1 MELLGI
7 PRGSYGRHR
16 VRNKSYQQ
24 QRPWTTNRL
33 TRADIVLTCSNIDK
47 MATSYDVLRSQMLA
61 TRAGQPASLNA
72 IPDACLEPG
81 PMNRLCLS
89 LRSGIPSQVDWA
101 LRRLAMY
108 TSEASDKLILTNYP
122 GLAEALADFLRRL
135 FLATHGASR
144 SEWDV
149 MQRPQNLNG
158 LIVDQGT
165 GGDDDG
171 GFAGIAMASV
181 RFTHKPPSPVAATEP
196 FQPFKYIRDAALLRR
211 TLESVLILRNL
222 ALSQSNL
229 PSIAQVP
236 HFLNHLYGALVLDT
250 KGVAMEQCADI
261 RINLL
266 DILENLA
273 PHLTLSDW
281 VRRRFVLNTE
291 KDTTPHFVEDR
302 LFVILYDWIN
312 TTQDRALLLG
322 SLRCIRAFASNA
334 QNSQVLV
341 EVDMALHPTSLGL
354 VKRCLLL
361 LPLTQDPELLEAVL
375 DLLYQLLTI
384 DDNALMLGLDNVPTH
399 AIVHFLARNLSL
411 GKSVWER
418 DSPMIS
424 NQHAW
429 WASLVPNT
437 QRIRQNR
444 EWERREKMSPMERQR
459 WKVLPSDIRSQIE
472 TLPEPERGTQWMK
485 TLFEYDAQGEVTQM
499 DFWIAYRDQF
509 TPIANAGG
517 APLQPAANLIRNVSQ
532 TFPGAAAMV
541 ISGVAGAQS
550 RFVIRGIAPRI
561 RESLAGPSCPWVG
574 CPTPQAHTW
583 ANVREH
589 LVSHVAH
596 SSDGL
601 CRCQGCSFAASPNDE
616 ASQRAEL
623 HLHVRTHLPPVHEQD
638 IIYAPSATPAL
649 GTHER
654 PGVITFD
661 VERTPS
667 IPTALAGQPPL
678 PCGIAFLSVLILRYV
693 IRISSIILRR
703 DGYGCP
709 DYTYGGAVASSK
721 QPSERDAMF
730 GFPFVSLTDDI
741 QAQNDSAA
749 NMEDRYAQSAIRLM
763 QAATSIEDVL
773 VETSLRNDIL
783 CRLAND
789 TLVAI
794 RPVADDN
801 ATASKDY

>member
-1 MELLGI
+1 
-7 PRGSYGRHR
+7 
-16 VRNKSYQQ
+16 
-24 QRPWTTNRL
+24 
-33 TRADIVLTCSNIDK
+33 
-47 MATSYDVLRSQMLA
+47 MAVPYDVLRSQMLA
-61 TRAGQPASLNA
+61 TRAGQSATVDA
-72 IPDACLEPG
+72 ISDAYLEPG

-101 LRRLAMY
+101 LRSLAYY
-108 TSEASDKLILTNYP
+108 TNEPSDKFVLTGYP

-135 FLATHGASR
+135 FLATHGAPR

-149 MQRPQNLNG
+149 IQRPQNLNG
-158 LIVDQGT
+158 LIVDQGI
-165 GGDDDG
+165 GGSGDTE
-171 GFAGIAMASV
+171 FAGIAMASV
-181 RFTHKPPSPVAATEP
+181 KLAHEPPSPVAATEP

-211 TLESVLILRNL
+211 ALESALILRNL
-222 ALSQSNL
+222 ALTQSNL
-229 PSIAQVP
+229 PAMAQVP

-250 KGVAMEQCADI
+250 KGVALEQCADI
-261 RINLL
+261 RTNML

-273 PHLTLSDW
+273 PHLVLSDW
-281 VRRRFVLNTE
+281 VRHRFVLSTDL
-291 KDTTPHFVEDR
+291 DTTPNFVEDR
-302 LFVILYDWIN
+302 LFTILYDWIH

-322 SLRCIRAFASNA
+322 SLRCIRAFASNVKNA
-334 QNSQVLV
+334 QVLV
-341 EVDMALHPTSLGL
+341 EVDVALHPTSLGL
-354 VKRCLLL
+354 IKRCLLL

-384 DDNALMLGLDNVPTH
+384 DDNALMLGLGHVQTY
-399 AIVHFLARNLSL
+399 AIIHYLARNLSV

-418 DSPMIS
+418 DSPMVS

-429 WASLVPNT
+429 WANLVPNA

-444 EWERREKMSPMERQR
+444 EWERREKMSPLERQR
-459 WKVLPSDIRSQIE
+459 WKVLPQDIRTQIE

-541 ISGVAGAQS
+541 ISGGAGAQS

-561 RESLAGPSCPWVG
+561 RESLAGPSCPWIG
-574 CPTPQAHTW
+574 CSLPQAHTW

-589 LVSHVAH
+589 LVSHVTK
-596 SSDGL
+596 STDGL
-601 CRCQGCSFAASPNDE
+601 CRSQGCSFAALPSDE
-616 ASQRAEL
+616 LSQRAEL
-623 HLHVRTHLPPVHEQD
+623 HLHVRTHLPPVHEQGVT
-638 IIYAPSATPAL
+638 YAASAPPAM

-667 IPTALAGQPPL
+667 IPTTLVGEPPL
-678 PCGIAFLSVLILRYV
+678 PCGIAFLSVLILRYITRV
-693 IRISSIILRR
+693 SSIILRR

-709 DYTYGGAVASSK
+709 NYTYGGAVASSK
-721 QPSERDAMF
+721 QPSERDALF
-730 GFPFVSLTDDI
+730 GFPFASLTDDI
-741 QAQNDSAA
+741 QAQNDSASHI
-749 NMEDRYAQSAIRLM
+749 EDRYAQAAIRIM
-763 QAATSIEDVL
+763 QAVTSIEDLL

-794 RPVADDN
+794 RPVLDDN
-801 ATASKDY
+801 ATKSKD